1 MISIAMN
8 KKPTLWIVGDSFSQP
23 RKTFDRPTI
32 WPEIVPALLSVDLK
46 VNVELVNESW
56 MGVSQDYC
64 WMYLQRWVHEGR
76 IQPEDYVIVI
86 MTHPNRYW
94 YLEAHPDLS
103 NGHYT
108 MDLDDYVTADQ
119 SQAIKLYM
127 KEIQRPQLDT
137 IQQLNRL
144 GWLANAVGQYHLR
157 RPLVIRAFDFDLYE
171 GEKYTN
177 LNVAQ
182 GDLYSLQNREFL
194 AADQT
199 DDTTTRYFEGIDPRY
214 NHLTLSNHKILAGL
228 ISDSLIN
235 DTQLDLTQRVFI
247 ENIFGPDTMQ
257 DSEFVAAELNL
268 EMLAVMQQKKDTQA
282 LKRNLTSWLRSAKIK
297 Q

>member
-1 MISIAMN
+1 MST
-8 KKPTLWIVGDSFSQP
+8 KPTLWIVGDSFSQP

-32 WPEIVPALLSVDLK
+32 WPEITAALLSHDLGIR
-46 VNVELVNESW
+46 VELVNESW

-76 IQPEDYVIVI
+76 IQPQDYVIVV

-94 YLEAHPDLS
+94 YIDEHPDLS

-108 MDLDDYVTADQ
+108 IDLNDYVTEDQ
-119 SQAIKLYM
+119 SLAIKMYM
-127 KEIQRPQLDT
+127 KEIQRPRLDT

-144 GWLANAVGQYHLR
+144 GWLANAVGQFGLR
-157 RPLVIRAFDFDLYE
+157 RPLMIKAFDFDLYE
-171 GEKYTN
+171 GELYTN
-177 LNVAQ
+177 LNIAQ
-182 GDLYSLQNREFL
+182 GNLYDLQNREFL

-199 DDTTTRYFEGIDPRY
+199 TDTTTRYFEGIDPRY

-235 DTQLDLTQRVFI
+235 DTTLDLKQSVFI
-247 ENIFGPDTMQ
+247 ENIFGPDTMK
-257 DSEFVAAELNL
+257 DLDFCASELNP
-268 EMLAVMQQKKDTQA
+268 EMISVMQQKKDTQA

>member
-1 MISIAMN
+1 MST
-8 KKPTLWIVGDSFSQP
+8 KPTLWIVGDSFSQP
-23 RKTFDRPTI
+23 RKSFDRPTI
-32 WPEIVPALLSVDLK
+32 WPEITAALLSYDLGIR
-46 VNVELVNESW
+46 VELVNESW

-76 IQPEDYVIVI
+76 IQPQDYVIVV

-94 YLEAHPDLS
+94 YIDDHPDLS

-108 MDLDDYVTADQ
+108 LDLDDYVTEDQ
-119 SQAIKLYM
+119 SLAIKMYM
-127 KEIQRPQLDT
+127 KEIQRPRLDT

-144 GWLANAVGQYHLR
+144 GWLANAVGQFGLR
-157 RPLVIRAFDFDLYE
+157 RPLVIKAFDFDLYE
-171 GEKYTN
+171 GERYTN

-182 GDLYSLQNREFL
+182 GNLYDLQNREFL
-194 AADQT
+194 ADEQT
-199 DDTTTRYFEGIDPRY
+199 TDTTTRYFEGIDPRY
-214 NHLTLSNHKILAGL
+214 NHLTLSNHKILSGL

-235 DTQLDLTQRVFI
+235 DTTLDLKQSVFI
-247 ENIFGPDTMQ
+247 ENIFGPDTMK
-257 DSEFVAAELNL
+257 DLEFCASELNP
-268 EMLAVMQQKKDTQA
+268 EMIAVMQQKKDTQA

>member
-1 MISIAMN
+1 MST
-8 KKPTLWIVGDSFSQP
+8 KPTLWIVGDSFSQP
-23 RKTFDRPTI
+23 RKSFDRPTI
-32 WPEIVPALLSVDLK
+32 WPEITAALLSYDLGIR
-46 VNVELVNESW
+46 VELVNESW

-76 IQPEDYVIVI
+76 IQPQDYVIVV

-94 YLEAHPDLS
+94 YIDDHPDLS

-108 MDLDDYVTADQ
+108 LDLDDYVTEDQ
-119 SQAIKLYM
+119 SLAIKMYM
-127 KEIQRPQLDT
+127 KEIQRPRLDT

-144 GWLANAVGQYHLR
+144 GWLANAVGQFGLR
-157 RPLVIRAFDFDLYE
+157 RPLVIKAFDFDLYE
-171 GEKYTN
+171 GELYTN

-182 GDLYSLQNREFL
+182 GNLYNLQNREFL
-194 AADQT
+194 ADEQT
-199 DDTTTRYFEGIDPRY
+199 MDTTTRYFEGIDPRY

-235 DTQLDLTQRVFI
+235 DTTLDLKQSVFM
-247 ENIFGPDTMQ
+247 ENIFGPDTMK
-257 DSEFVAAELNL
+257 DLEFCASELNP
-268 EMLAVMQQKKDTQA
+268 EMIAVMQQKKDTQA